1 MPTARVCCT
10 TLLSAP
16 TPQHHCVHLTGMWPT
31 ADYADTFSAVCCA
44 CNTPIEDQPK
54 IEAMGKV
61 WHQSCFKCPMCEKPF
76 ETLSFVPG
84 DDGMPYCETHFYEKQ
99 GLLCA
104 ACRMPITAG
113 KRIMMGD
120 KAFHAEHFCC
130 DHCKK
135 HLAGLTFKRHGDK
148 PYCIRCHGMLFN

>member
-1 MPTARVCCT
+1 MLVCA
-10 TLLSAP
+10 L
-16 TPQHHCVHLTGMWPT
+16 QT

-61 WHQSCFKCPMCEKPF
+61 WHQSCFKCPMCDKPF

-148 PYCIRCHGMLFN
+148 PYCIRCHATLFS